1 MFCCLK
7 TCLNDP
13 NNSHNIPLIQ
23 ENPICLDTSHMGHEV
38 VVIKG
43 GTRACGSGC
52 CLTTAPLVQSKS
64 YFEVKIQQAGQWSI
78 GLATRQTNFNNTKGG
93 QDKESWC
100 LCSDNAVYH
109 NGKEVYKLEEKS
121 TAITSTVVVDNMVE
135 LQDNAP
141 KTTASA
147 TTTVLN
153 TSGIPQ
159 EGDTI
164 GVSFDHIDL
173 NFYLNGKNL
182 EIPVHHVKG
191 AIYPAIWVDDG
202 AILDIVLDNFS
213 YQPPPGFDRIMIE
226 QSLL

>member
-1 MFCCLK
+1 MIF
-7 TCLNDP
+7 
-13 NNSHNIPLIQ
+13 PLSL
-23 ENPICLDTSHMGHEV
+23 EGHEV

-52 CLTTAPLVQSKS
+52 CLATAPLVQSKS

-78 GLATRQTNFNNTKGG
+78 GLATRQTNLNNTKGG

-100 LCSDNAVYH
+100 LCSDNAVCH
-109 NGKEVYKLEEKS
+109 NGKELHKLEEKA
-121 TAITSTVVVDNMVE
+121 TAITTTVDNMVD
-135 LQDNAP
+135 LHDSAP
-141 KTTASA
+141 
-147 TTTVLN
+147 TTTTILN
-153 TSGIPQ
+153 SSGIPQ

-164 GVSFDHIDL
+164 GVSFDHIEL
-173 NFYLNGKNL
+173 NFYLNGKKL

-202 AILDIVLDNFS
+202 AILDVVLDNFS

>member
-1 MFCCLK
+1 MFCCLR

-13 NNSHNIPLIQ
+13 NNAHNIPLIQ

-52 CLTTAPLVQSKS
+52 CLATAPLVQSKS
-64 YFEVKIQQAGQWSI
+64 YFEVKIQQAGQWSV

-100 LCSDNAVYH
+100 LCSDATVCHNAGIVH
-109 NGKEVYKLEEKS
+109 QLEEK
-121 TAITSTVVVDNMVE
+121 TNPTTTENVVDME
-135 LQDNAP
+135 NA
-141 KTTASA
+141 TI
-147 TTTVLN
+147 LN
-153 TSGIPQ
+153 STGIPQ

-164 GVSFDHIDL
+164 GVSFDHIEL
-173 NFYLNGKNL
+173 NFYLNGKKL
-182 EIPVHHVKG
+182 EVPVHHVKG
-191 AIYPAIWVDDG
+191 AIYPAVWVDDG
-202 AILDIVLDNFS
+202 AILDVVLDNFT
-213 YQPPPGFDRIMIE
+213 YTPPPGFDRIMIE